1 MRLLFLAAA
10 LLLQSP
16 TPAQSPN
23 LPTQRWILD
32 MQAKNLEDVLSLYT
46 PDAVFIDPKGHQFT
60 TPDAL
65 RKLYQQVFATYDSDL
80 TRGKGTIAIQ
90 GDPQVAGAVAV
101 EAADYTE
108 NLTTRATKTI
118 AHVCG
123 DYRFTYILQKD
134 GNWLISRMEWT
145 ESPCPAAR

>member
-1 MRLLFLAAA
+1 
-10 LLLQSP
+10 
-16 TPAQSPN
+16 
-23 LPTQRWILD
+23 